1 MTRVLLT
8 ALACSQTGRAT
19 GSLKTLF
26 LKTDHVFNQTS
37 GATGE
42 RPF

>member
-1 MTRVLLT
+1 MTRVPFT

-42 RPF
+42 GPF